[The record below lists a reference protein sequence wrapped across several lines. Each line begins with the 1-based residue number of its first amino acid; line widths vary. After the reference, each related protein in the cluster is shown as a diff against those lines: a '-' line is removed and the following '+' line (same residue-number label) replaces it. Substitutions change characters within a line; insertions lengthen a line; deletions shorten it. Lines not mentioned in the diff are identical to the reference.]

1 MERAAFLIER
11 TGARLSC
18 LLNPETLVVRRLA
31 GVRPRRS
38 VGGQLTGA
46 GLADD
51 PLLYTGGGTTELTLD
66 LLFDIT
72 LTTAAKSQDARYRAR
87 EIETDRGLGE
97 LGGLE
102 VEQDPTSLQLADDVR
117 DLTRPLWQLAEN
129 AAGDD
134 AYGRVPLV
142 RFVWGKSWNIPGV
155 VTAVAERYERFS
167 PSGAP
172 GRSWLRMRLLRVAE
186 PAPETPPEIA
196 PRLPQQLP
204 EIEIPEDQLRIHE
217 LTGGDAGKE
226 GGAPVGE
233 RLDQLAQRY
242 YGDSAFWRVIAA
254 FNNIEDP
261 TRVPAAT
268 QLRIPPASAIGSA
281 A

>member
-11 TGARLSC
+11 TGERLPC

-31 GVRPRRS
+31 GVKPRRS

-66 LLFDIT
+66 LLFDVG
-72 LTTAAKSQDARYRAR
+72 LTTATKSPEARYRAR
-87 EIETDRGLGE
+87 AIEGDQGLGE

-102 VEQDPTSLQLADDVR
+102 VEREPTSSMLTEDVR

-129 AAGDD
+129 GAGGD
-134 AYGRVPLV
+134 ADGRVPLV

-155 VTAVAERYERFS
+155 VTAVAERYERFT
-167 PSGAP
+167 PGGAP

-186 PAPETPPEIA
+186 PAPETRSEIA
-196 PRLPQQLP
+196 PRTPVQLP
-204 EIEIPEDQLRIHE
+204 EIEIPEDQIRIHE
-217 LTGGDAGKE
+217 FTGNGSSEE
-226 GGAPVGE
+226 GIPPVGE

-254 FNNIEDP
+254 YNKLDDP
-261 TRVPAAT
+261 TRVPAGTA
-268 QLRIPPASAIGSA
+268 LRIPPRSALTGVA
-281 A
+281 

>member
-11 TGARLSC
+11 TGERLPC

-66 LLFDIT
+66 LLFDVA
-72 LTTAAKSQDARYRAR
+72 LATATKSP
-87 EIETDRGLGE
+87 
-97 LGGLE
+97 
-102 VEQDPTSLQLADDVR
+102 DPTSSLLTDDVR
-117 DLTRPLWQLAEN
+117 DLTRPLWQLSEN
-129 AAGDD
+129 AAGEDG
-134 AYGRVPLV
+134 YGRVPLV
-142 RFVWGKSWNIPGV
+142 RFVWGKSWNIAGV

-167 PSGAP
+167 PGGAP
-172 GRSWLRMRLLRVAE
+172 GRSWLRMRMLRVAE
-186 PAPETPPEIA
+186 PAPPAASEIV
-196 PRLPQQLP
+196 PRIPQQLP

-217 LTGGDAGKE
+217 LTGGSSGE
-226 GGAPVGE
+226 EVGAPVGE

-254 FNNIEDP
+254 FNNLDDP
-261 TRVPAAT
+261 TRVPAGTA
-268 QLRIPPASAIGSA
+268 LRIPPRSALTGMA
-281 A
+281 